1 MVLTA
6 NIFFNVLR
14 LAFVGTKT
22 GLVEKTQR
30 KNTVLETL
38 ALDLAASH
46 TQFAHRSYS
55 GLKTPLAYA
64 VGEKVLHIHPY
75 SISRMIIYI
84 YRYRYRYIP
93 CSIPHNWS
101 VLRPKA
107 PKRPGRLLSAVGD
120 LSKLGHGLAGR
131 HQQGHRAQL
140 HRVAGLVDHMWR
152 LHDKNIIL
160 YNIHTYI
167 YIYLFIYLFICLYIY
182 IYI

>member
-6 NIFFNVLR
+6 SIFFNVLR

-84 YRYRYRYIP
+84 YIDIDIDI
-93 CSIPHNWS
+93 SH
-101 VLRPKA
+101 A
-107 PKRPGRLLSAVGD
+107 PSPTTGAFFAQKPQNAQGAFSRL
-120 LSKLGHGLAGR
+120 
-131 HQQGHRAQL
+131 
-140 HRVAGLVDHMWR
+140 
-152 LHDKNIIL
+152 
-160 YNIHTYI
+160 
-167 YIYLFIYLFICLYIY
+167 
-182 IYI
+182 